1 MLSPKSVKGK
11 KKVWISFCCNTEER
25 EEKKKGIKGKGK
37 DKSSLQDCSLTEK
50 IVMSETIHST
60 AHCVSS
66 EQNCKVSAFW
76 QRCSKVFP
84 QASSNWWNKKPNT
97 FKESKKMM

>member
-11 KKVWISFCCNTEER
+11 KKCEFLSVVTQKRER
-25 EEKKKGIKGKGK
+25 KKKKGIKGKGK

-84 QASSNWWNKKPNT
+84 QASSNW
-97 FKESKKMM
+97 